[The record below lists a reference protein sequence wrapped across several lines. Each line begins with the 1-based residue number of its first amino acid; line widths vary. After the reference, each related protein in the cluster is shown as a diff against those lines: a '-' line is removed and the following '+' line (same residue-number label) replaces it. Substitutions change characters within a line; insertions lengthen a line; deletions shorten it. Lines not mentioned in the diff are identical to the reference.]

1 MRGTSSEVG
10 GINFEMSSKN
20 TVRASKTEIQRDIF
34 SPDSEGRTNT
44 KIARLEHFKEIRK
57 NAIRFFLP
65 DNKHARNYQIHSIKK
80 RFSSHNNIK
89 TNAVDVICRNLL
101 LT

>member
-1 MRGTSSEVG
+1 MKHSVPEATIEAVTKTIVKIKNLPMRGTSSEVG

-44 KIARLEHFKEIRK
+44 KIARLEHFK
-57 NAIRFFLP
+57 L
-65 DNKHARNYQIHSIKK
+65 RNSVKIAENY
-80 RFSSHNNIK
+80 
-89 TNAVDVICRNLL
+89 